1 MRPIILL
8 VDVASADRADWKSFL
23 QNQSCEV
30 FAAGDGDTALR
41 QCPLLPPDLVIL
53 HDAPPE
59 IDAFDLCPRLQENPL
74 NPLFPV
80 VLIKPSSDPADI
92 SPGPRAGACAVWGT

>member
-41 QCPLLPPDLVIL
+41 QGLVLQTDLGIL

-59 IDAFDLCPRLQENPL
+59 NDAFDLFRRLKEKPL
-74 NPLFPV
+74 NQLVPV
-80 VLIKPSSDPADI
+80 VFIKPSSDPPDI
-92 SPGPRAGACAVWGT
+92 SPRSRAGA

>member
-30 FAAGDGDTALR
+30 FAAGDGDTTLR
-41 QCPLLPPDLVIL
+41 QGLVLQPDLVIL
-53 HDAPPE
+53 LDAPPE
-59 IDAFDLCPRLQENPL
+59 IDALDLCRRLKEKPL
-74 NPLFPV
+74 NQLVSV
-80 VLIKPSSDPADI
+80 VFIKPSSDPPAIFLGHPAQAADL
-92 SPGPRAGACAVWGT
+92 W

>member
-41 QCPLLPPDLVIL
+41 QGLVLQPDLVFF
-53 HDAPPE
+53 HDAPPA
-59 IDAFDLCPRLQENPL
+59 IDAFDLFRPLEGKPPNP
-74 NPLFPV
+74 PV
-80 VLIKPSSDPADI
+80 PVGFVKPSSGSADI
-92 SPGPRAGACAVWGT
+92 SRRRPAEAADLS